1 MHKFSAHS
9 NLQLCYCKNLK
20 CCYEIF
26 LARILLLESLSYA
39 RQGRTAVR
47 IPDANGSIV
56 LPESWTNSLIQ
67 VMAVNWIKKQH

>member
-1 MHKFSAHS
+1 
-9 NLQLCYCKNLK
+9 
-20 CCYEIF
+20 
-26 LARILLLESLSYA
+26 LESLSYA

-67 VMAVNWIKKQH
+67 VMAVNWIKKTALSLDVSQFINHRTAYKSLWLLSALTA